1 VRHWLIAAPP
11 FGLLSVT
18 ESVALPPFL
27 KDSAMQKLLPT
38 LWPLV
43 SDPHEFLTLIAAG
56 RSTSH
61 YRKNTAVFVQGADA
75 DTVIYIQDGQVK
87 VTVTS
92 EHGKEAILAILGPGQ
107 FFGESCLNG
116 QRHRKATTTTMTDC
130 HLTSIEK
137 DSMLEALQEQP
148 GFSKFFMDHLLSR
161 NSRIEGDVIDQLF
174 NSSEKRLARLLL
186 LLANYGKEGHP
197 PIATVTLS
205 QEALAEMI
213 GTTRSRVSFFMNK
226 FRRNG
231 WIDYNGEIHV
241 HQSLLNDVLHDK
253 PEIREDESA

>member
-1 VRHWLIAAPP
+1 
-11 FGLLSVT
+11 
-18 ESVALPPFL
+18 
-27 KDSAMQKLLPT
+27 MQKPLPT
-38 LWPLV
+38 LWPLEI
-43 SDPHEFLTLIAAG
+43 DPHKFLALIAAG

-61 YRKNTAVFVQGADA
+61 YRKNTDIFVQGADA
-75 DTVIYIQDGQVK
+75 DTVVYIQDGQVK

-92 EHGKEAILAILGPGQ
+92 EHGKEAILAILRPGQ
-107 FFGESCLNG
+107 FFGEGCLSG
-116 QRHRKATTTTMTDC
+116 QRHRKVTTTTMTDC
-130 HLTSIEK
+130 RLTSIEK

-186 LLANYGKEGHP
+186 LLANYGQEGNP
-197 PIATVTLS
+197 PIAPISLN

-226 FRRNG
+226 FRNLG
-231 WIDYNGEIHV
+231 WIDYNGTIHV
-241 HQSLLNDVLHDK
+241 HQSLLNAVLHDK
-253 PEIREDESA
+253 PEIREDEPA